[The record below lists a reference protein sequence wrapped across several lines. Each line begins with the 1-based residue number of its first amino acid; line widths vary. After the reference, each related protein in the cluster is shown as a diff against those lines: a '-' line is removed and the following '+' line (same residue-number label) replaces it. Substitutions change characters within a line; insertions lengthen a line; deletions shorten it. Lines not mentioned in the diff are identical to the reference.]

1 MTMRLMT
8 MNASAGGGGTT
19 NLRVRGGDKIRRFV
33 FRASNPALVNR
44 LAAQSMRIRL
54 LPKLKAR
61 MPTPHREALMAS
73 LEIRQGSGGSIELW
87 GRFYARFV
95 TAKGGG
101 GPIIISIV
109 MDILEDERRNIGR
122 DVLRGLLA

>member
-1 MTMRLMT
+1 
-8 MNASAGGGGTT
+8 
-19 NLRVRGGDKIRRFV
+19 
-33 FRASNPALVNR
+33 
-44 LAAQSMRIRL
+44 MRIRL

-61 MPTPHREALMAS
+61 MPSRTGKLILS